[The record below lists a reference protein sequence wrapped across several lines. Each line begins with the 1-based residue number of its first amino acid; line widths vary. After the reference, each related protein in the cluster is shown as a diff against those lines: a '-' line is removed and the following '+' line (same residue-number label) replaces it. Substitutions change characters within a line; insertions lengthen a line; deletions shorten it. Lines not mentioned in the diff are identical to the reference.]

1 MKNEKKIL
9 QITEEAAGM
18 RLDKFLSDNLDGF
31 TRSRLQNLIL
41 DGKILLDGLP
51 VGKTGKKLKSG
62 QEITIEI
69 PPAKKLAIKA
79 EDIPLDIYYED
90 DDLIVVNKSQGMVV
104 HPSKG
109 HDAQTLVNAL
119 LFHCHNLS
127 GINGILRPGIVHRLD
142 KDTSGL
148 IVVAKNDNTHL
159 HLAEQFKDKET
170 KREYLAL
177 VYGHPSAKEGTIDAP
192 LGRHPRER
200 KRIAVSSSATARQ
213 AVTHFSVLEK
223 FQETS
228 LLRLR
233 LETGRTHQIR
243 VHMQYIG
250 YPVLGDRV
258 YGRRKDKFNL
268 PGQALHACYLGFEHP
283 TKRQFMELKADPP
296 QAFQDLLAVLRG
308 EGSLSLA
315 GVT

>member
-9 QITEEAAGM
+9 YVTEEAAGI
-18 RLDKFLSDNLDGF
+18 RLDKFLADNLAGF

-41 DGKILLDGLP
+41 DGKILLDGFS
-51 VGKTGKKLKSG
+51 VKKTGKKLKPE
-62 QEITIEI
+62 QVITIEI
-69 PPAKKLAIKA
+69 PSAKKLAIKA
-79 EDIPLDIYYED
+79 EDIPLDICYED

-104 HPSKG
+104 HPAKG
-109 HDAQTLVNAL
+109 HDTQTLVNAL

-127 GINGILRPGIVHRLD
+127 GINGVLRPGIVHRLD

-148 IVVAKNDNTHL
+148 VVVAKNDNAHL
-159 HLAEQFKDKET
+159 NLAEQFKNKET

-177 VYGHPSAKEGTIDAP
+177 VYGRPSAREGTIDAP

-223 FQETS
+223 FQGTS
-228 LLRLR
+228 LLRIR

-243 VHMQYIG
+243 VHMNYIG

-283 TKRQFMELKADPP
+283 IRKQFMEFTAEPP
-296 QAFQDLLAVLRG
+296 RAFRDLIAVLR
-308 EGSLSLA
+308 EES
-315 GVT
+315 